1 MIKLI
6 YIFLGVLLVAL
17 GFIGIL
23 VPGLP
28 TTPFLLLASGCFLK
42 SSQRLHSWLINQKLF
57 GKYLKSFQETSSIPK
72 GIKILSITMMWIM
85 IFCSICFF
93 IKSLLIKIL
102 LIICGITGSIV
113 ILSFRTL
120 KKE

>member
-1 MIKLI
+1 
-6 YIFLGVLLVAL
+6 
-17 GFIGIL
+17 
-23 VPGLP
+23 
-28 TTPFLLLASGCFLK
+28 
-42 SSQRLHSWLINQKLF
+42 
-57 GKYLKSFQETSSIPK
+57 
-72 GIKILSITMMWIM
+72 MMWIM

>member
-6 YIFLGVLLVAL
+6 YILLGSLFVAL

-42 SSQRLHSWLINQKLF
+42 SSKRLHSWLIKHKLL
-57 GKYLKSFQETSSIPK
+57 GKYIKSFQATGAIPK
-72 GIKILSITMMWIM
+72 GIKIFSITMMWIM
-85 IFCSICFF
+85 IFCTIYFF
-93 IKSLLIKIL
+93 IKSLLIKIF
-102 LIICGITGSIV
+102 LIICGIIGSIV
-113 ILSFRTL
+113 LLSFKTRE
-120 KKE
+120 K